1 MKKRDL
7 KGFMKDMSKFTMGSL
22 GAKQKRVIEGNSGKI
37 NLSYKMYQGMRGKS
51 LERADERKQNE
62 RMAGIVGGSGR
73 DQKLMQNHFER
84 DH

>member
-37 NLSYKMYQGMRGKS
+37 NLPYKMYQGMRGKS
-51 LERADERKQNE
+51 LERADERKQND

-73 DQKLMQNHFER
+73 EQKLMQNHFER